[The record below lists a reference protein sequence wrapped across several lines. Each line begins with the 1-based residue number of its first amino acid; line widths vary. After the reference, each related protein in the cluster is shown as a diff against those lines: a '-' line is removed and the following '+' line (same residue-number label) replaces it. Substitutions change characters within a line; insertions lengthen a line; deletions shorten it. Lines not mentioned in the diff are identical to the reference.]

1 MFPAKGPPSRCHS
14 TIGEVDAVDQAW
26 KLEEEFW
33 AAGVSGD
40 VHSYYARVLAAD
52 AFVVV
57 PGHVLVR
64 EDLLRQWDERA
75 AWADYTLSE
84 QRIVLVNGETVVLT
98 YRVEA
103 QQIDGDPYLARVSSM
118 YTWIGG
124 GWALAFRQHTPDVGL
139 SVSAIR

>member
-1 MFPAKGPPSRCHS
+1 
-14 TIGEVDAVDQAW
+14 VDQAW

-33 AAGVSGD
+33 TAGVEGR
-40 VHSYYARVLAAD
+40 VPAYYARVLAAD

-64 EDLLRQWDERA
+64 EDLLRQWDNRA

-98 YRVEA
+98 YRVNA
-103 QQIDGDPYLARVSSM
+103 KQVDGDDYRARVSSM
-118 YTWIGG
+118 YTWVG
-124 GWALAFRQHTPDVGL
+124 GWVLAFRQHTPDPDMAL
-139 SVSAIR
+139 EPIR